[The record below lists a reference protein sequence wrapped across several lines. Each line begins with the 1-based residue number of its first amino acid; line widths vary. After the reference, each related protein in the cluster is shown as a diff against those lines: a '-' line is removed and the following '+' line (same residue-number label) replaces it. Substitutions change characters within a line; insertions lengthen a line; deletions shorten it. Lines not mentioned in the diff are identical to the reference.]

1 MLDAF
6 DAVPNTFPELRSGRL
21 IQLKVRGQDYVGF
34 RGSGFRVLSRFFNSI
49 VLVRACNALH
59 AFPTFAETL
68 VNPNLPSTCTH
79 THTPNLLLGQ
89 NFFHQIFQQNLSRTK
104 LLLNLPRSV
113 FPPTSPV
120 SGQLDEEEPIQAV
133 SFTVPQLAFLGFWR
147 SVGTCRP

>member
-1 MLDAF
+1 MDAF

-68 VNPNLPSTCTH
+68 VNPNLPSTYTH
-79 THTPNLLLGQ
+79 THTPN
-89 NFFHQIFQQNLSRTK
+89 

-120 SGQLDEEEPIQAV
+120 SGQLDEEEPIQAA